1 MSRASEAQKAER
13 LNHARDLLRRFK
25 QLPEAVERLAQECA
39 ISPRQAY
46 RYLQQ
51 AQQLKK
57 PLAVP
62 LSETK
67 TALTVKLSH
76 NLIQRLRQ
84 YATARGLSLS
94 EVVSQALLAQLAK
107 GRRRG

>member
-1 MSRASEAQKAER
+1 MGRASDSQKAER
-13 LNHARDLLRRFK
+13 LNHARDLLRRVE

-57 PLAVP
+57 PVP
-62 LSETK
+62 VSEAK
-67 TALTVKLSH
+67 TAFTVKLSH
-76 NLIQRLRQ
+76 SLIQRVRQ
-84 YATARGLSLS
+84 YATARGLSIS
-94 EVVSQALLAQLAK
+94 EVVSQALLALLAR
-107 GRRRG
+107 GRGRG